1 MQEPEAGAVGAEA
14 SGGTPEAE
22 APAVDTPTT
31 MFRAPAAAA
40 AGPEAEGAGETDGTD
55 ETLEP
60 GSGPD
65 VDSAAEEPAEAED
78 DAGPASDVT
87 EDAQDAEE
95 DAETGGEAEGAPATA
110 GGDATDED
118 AGEAEESRDARDEAT
133 SEAASEAASDDEA
146 VHGVAD
152 DDEADDATD
161 AAGDAA
167 ADAPAPAAPAKTEPS
182 AEAIPE
188 KPETEPGKPAPEPAV
203 GAGSGGD
210 PATTALR
217 AARPESAPTAAPP
230 APPNGG
236 ERAPERTSRFVPLP
250 SDAASSSPA
259 AEDVPEPERT
269 RQQPLPPT
277 GERPIE
283 LLAAL
288 TNKPAPPPTP
298 LRILVRRVKIWTPL
312 VALLAVVFV
321 AAQLLRPP
329 PEPSLEL
336 TAAGSYA
343 FDGATPELAWP
354 EAGQAAVD
362 VQGIGSFGTHGEQKP
377 VPIASVAKTMTA
389 YLLLRA
395 HPMEPGEDGAS
406 IPVDAKA
413 EKEAGYSE
421 QGEST
426 VRVAD
431 GETITQREAL
441 DAIMIA
447 SANNVARLVARWD
460 AGSEAAFVERM
471 NTAAEELGMTNTT
484 YTDPSG
490 LRDDTVST
498 AEDQVKLGRAVMEF
512 EVFRDIVDKPAY
524 TDRNGT
530 EHDNWNRLVPLY
542 GTVGIKTGTTTAAG
556 GNLLFA
562 ATADVGGTRQLI
574 IGAVLGQH
582 QPPIIDSVLAAGKD
596 LIQSTQK
603 VLTARTIVEKGT
615 VVGVVDD
622 GLGGRTD
629 LVATEDVVAVG
640 WPGQSV
646 ELKLSAGE
654 EPVPGEADAGTE
666 VGRLTV
672 GEGPGRVSV
681 PVALAEPLGEP
692 GAAAKITRVL

>member
-1 MQEPEAGAVGAEA
+1 
-14 SGGTPEAE
+14 
-22 APAVDTPTT
+22 
-31 MFRAPAAAA
+31 
-40 AGPEAEGAGETDGTD
+40 
-55 ETLEP
+55 
-60 GSGPD
+60 
-65 VDSAAEEPAEAED
+65 
-78 DAGPASDVT
+78 
-87 EDAQDAEE
+87 
-95 DAETGGEAEGAPATA
+95 
-110 GGDATDED
+110 
-118 AGEAEESRDARDEAT
+118 
-133 SEAASEAASDDEA
+133 
-146 VHGVAD
+146 
-152 DDEADDATD
+152 
-161 AAGDAA
+161 
-167 ADAPAPAAPAKTEPS
+167 
-182 AEAIPE
+182 
-188 KPETEPGKPAPEPAV
+188 
-203 GAGSGGD
+203 
-210 PATTALR
+210 ATTALR
-217 AARPESAPTAAPP
+217 AARPEPSPSAPPP

-250 SDAASSSPA
+250 SDAAPGPSSPTPA
-259 AEDVPEPERT
+259 TEDVPEPERT

-277 GERPIE
+277 GERPLE

-298 LRILVRRVKIWTPL
+298 LRALVRRVKIWTPL
-312 VALLAVVFV
+312 VALLAVVLV
-321 AAQLLRPP
+321 AAQLLRPL
-329 PEPSLEL
+329 PEPTLEL

-389 YLLLRA
+389 YLLLKA

-471 NTAAEELGMTNTT
+471 NAAAEELGMTNTT

-524 TDRNGT
+524 TDRNGK

-603 VLTARTIVEKGT
+603 VLTARTIVEKGA

-622 GLGGRTD
+622 GLGGRTN
-629 LVATEDVVAVG
+629 LVATDDVVAVG

-646 ELKLSAGE
+646 ELKLAAGE
-654 EPVPGEADAGTE
+654 DPVPGEADAGTE